1 MLALDKGVILQSDD
15 CTDYELDGQEKGMMR
30 VKNFLKKYFALLLA
44 LILCLSLAACGGN
57 GDGSHGRKLRDTD
70 VRSEEHTSELQ
81 SPR

>member
-44 LILCLSLAACGGN
+44 LIL
-57 GDGSHGRKLRDTD
+57 
-70 VRSEEHTSELQ
+70 
-81 SPR
+81 